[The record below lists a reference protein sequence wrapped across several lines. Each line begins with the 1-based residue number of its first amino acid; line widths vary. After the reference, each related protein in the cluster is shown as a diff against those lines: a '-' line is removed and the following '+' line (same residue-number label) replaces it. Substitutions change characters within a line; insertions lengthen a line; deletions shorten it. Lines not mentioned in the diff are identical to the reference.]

1 MDDNSTQY
9 NGIDPALSGHRASQ
23 LSRRRLLQAVG
34 AAGVAAAA
42 MGAGSGT
49 AQAAPMQPFRP
60 RGRLR
65 RRPNFL
71 IIMVDEMRHAPAYE
85 SVETKAWRARN
96 LQAQNFLRSNAMDFT
111 NHHIMS
117 VACQPSRAS
126 IYTGQYPTLH
136 GVSQTSGAAKSAIEE
151 DLYWLQPGTVPTLG
165 NYFRTAGYDT
175 YWKGKWHVSDG
186 DIYQPGSYN
195 PLPSYNAN
203 GVRDPYLETLYEEA
217 GMLEQ
222 YGFTG
227 FIGPEPHGSN
237 PLNSGSSGP
246 GGEGRDAVYAQW
258 GIEKLLQLRNSKTPW
273 LLVNSFV
280 NPHDITLW
288 GSLTLAA
295 QQFYLAQQLAGSDVP
310 VNLFSPEYARSR
322 NEDLSGK
329 PTAQSSFVEQYP
341 LGFQPLRGDEPYERF
356 YYQLQKNVD
365 NEIAKVLKVL
375 TGSKEQYRDTIVIF
389 LSDHGEQLG
398 SHGGM
403 FQKWS
408 SAYDETV
415 RVPFVVHSPVLF
427 DRAEQSDVMTSHADL
442 IPTMLG
448 LAGLDEGVLNK
459 ELRKTH
465 TEVQP
470 LVGRDLSGYILGE
483 NDGVK
488 YRAESVYFMT
498 DDQIFK
504 GTNALSWAGTQY
516 APVAQPASIEAVFM
530 TLPTGPAGQQEV
542 WKLARYFDNPEYWTT
557 PNVQDVQTLIR
568 GVVNQPGKK
577 FGETTVKTMNPTA
590 GQIGPAPDQWELYC
604 SSRDPMELDN
614 LYGNPAF
621 GPQLAIMVAELNQQS
636 ARKRRKPT
644 NEPWANGSAVQFE
657 FNPAVPPP
665 AGIPVPAGANL
676 QQ

>member
-1 MDDNSTQY
+1 MDDPSTDY
-9 NGIDPALSGHRASQ
+9 SGIDPAISDHRASR
-23 LSRRRLLQAVG
+23 LSRRRMLQAMGG
-34 AAGVAAAA
+34 AGLAAAA
-42 MGAGSGT
+42 MGAGMGAGAGA

-60 RGRLR
+60 RGRLK

-71 IIMVDEMRHAPAYE
+71 IIMVDEMRAAPAYE
-85 SVETKAWRARN
+85 SVETRAWRARN
-96 LQAQNFLRSNAMDFT
+96 LTAQNLLRSNALEFT

-136 GVSQTSGAAKSAIEE
+136 GVSQTSGSAKSAIEE

-175 YWKGKWHVSDG
+175 YWKGKWHISDG

-203 GVRDPYLETLYEEA
+203 GVRDPYLEELYEEA

-227 FIGPEPHGSN
+227 WIGPEPHGSN
-237 PLNSGSSGP
+237 PLNSGSSAP
-246 GGEGRDAVYAQW
+246 GGRGRDQVFAQW

-295 QQFYLAQQLAGSDVP
+295 QQFFLAQQLAGSDVP
-310 VNLFSPEYARSR
+310 RNLFSPDYARSR

-329 PTAQSSFVEQYP
+329 PTAQGSFVEQYP

-365 NEIAKVLKVL
+365 DEIAKVLKVL
-375 TGSKEQYRDTIVIF
+375 TGSKDQYRDTIVIF
-389 LSDHGEQLG
+389 LSDHGEMLG
-398 SHGGM
+398 AHGGM

-408 SAYDETV
+408 NAYDETV
-415 RVPFVVHSPVLF
+415 KVPFLFHNPVLF
-427 DRAEQSDVMTSHADL
+427 DRAESTDMVTSHADL

-448 LAGLDEGVLNK
+448 LAGLDEGILRK

-470 LVGRDLSGYILGE
+470 LAGRDLSGFILGE
-483 NDGVK
+483 NDGSQ
-488 YRAESVYFMT
+488 YREESIYFMT

-504 GTNALSWAGTQY
+504 GTNPVSWRGTQY
-516 APVAQPASIEAVFM
+516 APVQQPASLEAVIM
-530 TLPTGPAGQQEV
+530 NLPTGPAGQSEV
-542 WKLARYFDNPEYWTT
+542 WKLVRYFDNPDYWTN
-557 PNVQDVQTLIR
+557 PGVQDVQTIMK
-568 GVVNQPGKK
+568 GMVNQPGPKV
-577 FGETTVKTMNPTA
+577 GMTTVKSLTPT
-590 GQIGPAPDQWELYC
+590 GDQIGPAPDEWELYNT
-604 SSRDPMELDN
+604 SRDPLELDN
-614 LYGNPAF
+614 LYGKPSA
-621 GPQLAIMVAELNQQS
+621 GPQLAILLKELNVQN
-636 ARKRRKPT
+636 ATKRRQPVGQ
-644 NEPWANGSAVQFE
+644 PWADGSAVQIGFD
-657 FNPAVPPP
+657 PTL
-665 AGIPVPAGANL
+665 PVPAERL
-676 QQ
+676 P